1 MAQIPYNASIRHTA
15 LRKGIRMKMALISEE
30 QIKDIL
36 YALES
41 CQETGWTTAYD
52 ENAVDDALA
61 IVKSLKVSDPA
72 ILLHVKATDTYP
84 KIDFQVMDGEGL
96 QPGMVPIPVYAGDNH
111 DRP

>member
-1 MAQIPYNASIRHTA
+1 
-15 LRKGIRMKMALISEE
+15 MKAAVIAEE
-30 QIKDIL
+30 QIKKIKFV
-36 YALES
+36 LEELMYS
-41 CQETGWTTAYD
+41 NSTTLAA
-52 ENAVDDALA
+52 ENFLQALA